1 MKILALAL
9 LAAVAL
15 AEAPRLIPVDE
26 TSLPKVLAAE
36 KGKVVLL
43 NFWATWCD
51 PCRKELPDL
60 IALEKRLGPKGFK
73 IVFVSADD
81 PDDEPGARRFL
92 QSKNIA
98 FPAYLKHAKNDDK
111 FIDWMDPKWSGALPA
126 LFLYDRAGKRV
137 KSFIGETDMGALAA
151 AIQKLL

>member
-1 MKILALAL
+1 MKVIAL
-9 LAAVAL
+9 LSMASLVAADS
-15 AEAPRLIPVDE
+15 PRLIPVDE
-26 TSLPKVLAAE
+26 TSLPKVVEAN

-81 PDDEPGARRFL
+81 PDNEAAAREFL

-98 FPAYLKHAKNDDK
+98 FPAYLKNAKNDDK
-111 FIDWMDPKWSGALPA
+111 FID
-126 LFLYDRAGKRV
+126 
-137 KSFIGETDMGALAA
+137 
-151 AIQKLL
+151 

>member
-1 MKILALAL
+1 MKAIICFLL
-9 LAAVAL
+9 LAAA
-15 AEAPRLIPVDE
+15 APKLIPVDE
-26 TSLPKVLAAE
+26 ASLPKVIEAN

-81 PDDEPGARRFL
+81 PDNEAAARQFL
-92 QSKNIA
+92 LSKNIA
-98 FPAYLKHAKNDDK
+98 FPAYLKNAKNDDK

-137 KSFIGETDMGALAA
+137 KSFVGETDMSVLAA
-151 AIQKLL
+151 AVQKLL

>member
-1 MKILALAL
+1 MRVLAL
-9 LAAVAL
+9 LLLASLMA
-15 AEAPRLIPVDE
+15 AEAPKLIPVDE
-26 TSLPKVLAAE
+26 TSLPKVVEAN

-81 PDDEPGARRFL
+81 PENELLRGSFYGVRILLSRLILRMPRTTINLSTRW
-92 QSKNIA
+92 IR
-98 FPAYLKHAKNDDK
+98 
-111 FIDWMDPKWSGALPA
+111 SGAA
-126 LFLYDRAGKRV
+126 LCRLCFFMTG
-137 KSFIGETDMGALAA
+137 G
-151 AIQKLL
+151 